1 MNDYLRNDDEIIFR
15 TEDLKQREIQ
25 DKFVETGK
33 DRENIEY
40 LKKKTPII
48 LSGSRGTGK
57 TMLLKMAEKEMDD
70 KFDEDR
76 ILPVFVSFSKA
87 IFVDIDK
94 DILYFSL
101 ASPSFLLHV
110 SSMIEMNVLSLSVSS
125 SVSSLHPNKLPKILG

>member
-48 LSGSRGTGK
+48 LW
-57 TMLLKMAEKEMDD
+57 E
-70 KFDEDR
+70 
-76 ILPVFVSFSKA
+76 
-87 IFVDIDK
+87 
-94 DILYFSL
+94 
-101 ASPSFLLHV
+101 
-110 SSMIEMNVLSLSVSS
+110 
-125 SVSSLHPNKLPKILG
+125 HPKVCVNLQTDVR